1 MIKDSELYKLAYNIG
16 KVAKYL
22 SKNLCKL
29 LPVREYKEYYEA
41 RTEEQN
47 SNLEKTIV
55 EESLEMVEENKINNP
70 HEKGVLRYFKKVDS
84 FKEEFEEKSI
94 DDLQK
99 MINKY
104 KKSFRSK
111 FDVLEIPP
119 KIAAIQ
125 LILDEK
131 VSGGSK

>member
-125 LILDEK
+125 LILEEK
-131 VSGGSK
+131 ALGGKK

>member
-1 MIKDSELYKLAYNIG
+1 MVEDLELSKLGYNIG

-41 RTEEQN
+41 RTEKQN
-47 SNLEKTIV
+47 SNLEKTIAR
-55 EESLEMVEENKINNP
+55 ENLKKVEENKINKP
-70 HEKGVLRYFKKVDS
+70 PVGGVLRYFKKVNS

>member
-1 MIKDSELYKLAYNIG
+1 MVEDLELSKLGYNIG

-125 LILDEK
+125 LILEEK
-131 VSGGSK
+131 ALGGKK